1 MSETIR
7 ILKDRMKF
15 LSSEIQKFMDEKKE
29 IQTALDAI
37 EDSKHC
43 ANLEPFVKDADK
55 IKLSDTILKTLQ
67 KFDRPLSIKELLQAL
82 QESGVETTQGSIS
95 ATLSR
100 MKTKHHVEN
109 ERGKWQMLPLLN
121 DPVDFNDAVDF

>member
-15 LSSEIQKFMDEKKE
+15 VSSEIQKFMDEKKE

-37 EDSKHC
+37 EEIKNC
-43 ANLEPFVKDADK
+43 ENLGPFVKDTDK

-67 KFDRPLSIKELLQAL
+67 KFDRPMSIKEILHAM

-121 DPVDFNDAVDF
+121 DHVDFKDSFDF

>member
-15 LSSEIQKFMDEKKE
+15 VSSEIQKLMDEKKE

-37 EDSKHC
+37 EESKNC
-43 ANLEPFVKDADK
+43 ENLESSVKDNDK

-67 KFDRPLSIKELLQAL
+67 KFDRPMSIKDLLQAL
-82 QESGVETTQGSIS
+82 QASGVETSQGSIS

-100 MKTKHHVEN
+100 MKTKHYVEN